1 MMTLP
6 DDTTLDPRALRR
18 AFGSFATGVTITTT
32 LAPDG
37 QPVGFTANSFASV
50 SLDPPLLM
58 VCLAET
64 ASSWPAFRDAGFFA
78 VNVLSEAQREVST
91 RFATRGADKFGA
103 VRWRAGVGGAPLID
117 DTVAWFDCR
126 TERILPAGDH
136 AILLG
141 RVLDFGCSD
150 GAPLG
155 YCRGAYVRF
164 GLDGAAFTPHPGGVR
179 VSAII
184 EQRGAVLLRED
195 EGRTGLP
202 SAAAFGPPD
211 EPRSLLG
218 QLAGTGLTTNLPFV
232 FASYDADGAHH
243 VVYRG
248 LVPPEQQVVL
258 SGWRFVPLADLPYRR
273 MDAAEADL
281 LRLYGRER
289 EAWAYGRYVGDALT
303 WVGG

>member
-1 MMTLP
+1 MTPP

-32 LAPDG
+32 LASDG
-37 QPVGFTANSFASV
+37 QPVGFTANSFTSV

-78 VNVLSEAQREVST
+78 VNILSDAQRDAST
-91 RFATRGADKFGA
+91 RFATRGADKFSA
-103 VRWRAGVGGAPLID
+103 VQWHTGTTGAPLID
-117 DTVAWFDCR
+117 GTVAWFDCR
-126 TERILPAGDH
+126 TERIVSAGDH

-141 RVLDFGCSD
+141 RVVDFGCSD
-150 GAPLG
+150 GVPLG
-155 YCRGAYVRF
+155 YCRGAYVHF
-164 GLDGAAFTPHPGGVR
+164 GLDGSAFTPHPGGVR

-184 EQRGAVLLRED
+184 EQRGAVLLSVGNE
-195 EGRTGLP
+195 RTGLP
-202 SAAAFGPPD
+202 SAASFGPSEDPN
-211 EPRSLLG
+211 SLLG
-218 QLAGTGLTTNLPFV
+218 QLAQAGVATSLPFI
-232 FASYDADGAHH
+232 FASYDAAGAHH

-248 LVPPEQQVVL
+248 LVPPEQTVTVP
-258 SGWRFVPLADLPYRR
+258 GWRFVPLADLPYGR
-273 MDAAEADL
+273 MDAAEADM

-303 WVGG
+303 WVGS